1 MSQGA
6 RAPQISALAGVHP
19 GRLFTASCISLIS
32 TAVVFIVVATIMGD
46 LKKFFVLDNTDVG
59 WIAGAATWGFTVSIF
74 VLGPLCDWLGMRLL
88 LRFAFLC
95 HLVGVLVMIFATGF
109 WMLFWGAL
117 VIALGNGTVE
127 AVCNPLIATIYPGD
141 KTRKLNQFHMW
152 FPGGIVIGGLIAY
165 ALANLGLGDSPYL
178 WKVRL
183 AIVLVP
189 TLIYGILFIGQKFPK
204 TERVQSGISF
214 GGMVKATL
222 LRPLFIILFFC
233 MMITASLELGP
244 QRWIPSVL
252 EAGGIPGILVLCWI
266 TGLMAILRACAGPVV
281 HRLSNTGVLLLSAI
295 LAGVGL
301 VLLSYM
307 GTIAE
312 ALGVPTIVVAG
323 FAATV
328 FALGVCYF
336 WPTMLGTV
344 AERVPKGGA
353 LALALLG
360 GVGMLIVGVVT
371 TPEMGAIADKYLH
384 QKLAAEKVSADKT
397 AGVIEKV
404 AGTYTALAVSQPD
417 TKAGNIY
424 RDELKS
430 TVKDADDVRKVW
442 TATGELPEF
451 KTANALRSALKNG
464 PEDKVAK
471 TGTDIEKA
479 ALEAKREAGDILNP
493 AENYGGL
500 MSFRHV
506 APFAIILVVVFGA
519 MYLVDK
525 KKGGY
530 KAEKIVKEGLAEGF
544 GDGVPPDKL

>member
-6 RAPQISALAGVHP
+6 RAPQVSALAGVHP
-19 GRLFTASCISLIS
+19 GRLFGASCVSLIA
-32 TAVVFIVVATIMGD
+32 TAVVFVVVASIMFD

-204 TERVQSGISF
+204 TERVQSGVSF

-295 LAGVGL
+295 LAGIGL

-307 GTIAE
+307 GNIAE

-336 WPTMLGTV
+336 WPTMLGTA

-371 TPEMGAIADKYLH
+371 TPWMGAVADKYVH
-384 QKLAAEKVSADKT
+384 EKLTVNGAAEKT
-397 AGVIEKV
+397 ATVLQDL
-404 AGTYTALAVSQPD
+404 ATSYTQLAAAQKD
-417 TKAGNIY
+417 DRAGNIY
-424 RDELKS
+424 RDELNGAVKTLQPVVAKWS
-430 TVKDADDVRKVW
+430 TSQKMAEPDV
-442 TATGELPEF
+442 
-451 KTANALRSALKNG
+451 ANALRA
-464 PEDKVAK
+464 A
-471 TGTDIEKA
+471 TGTGPVEDPGMNATDFEKSAWASKDA
-479 ALEAKREAGDILNP
+479 ANKILNP

-500 MSFRHV
+500 TSFRYV
-506 APFAIILVVVFGA
+506 APFALIIIVVFGA